1 MYLLI
6 NGYCITEDGITTLTS
21 DEYDKLKAQIDNEEE
36 DD

>member
-21 DEYDKLKAQIDNEEE
+21 AEYDELKKQIDEEE
-36 DD
+36 D